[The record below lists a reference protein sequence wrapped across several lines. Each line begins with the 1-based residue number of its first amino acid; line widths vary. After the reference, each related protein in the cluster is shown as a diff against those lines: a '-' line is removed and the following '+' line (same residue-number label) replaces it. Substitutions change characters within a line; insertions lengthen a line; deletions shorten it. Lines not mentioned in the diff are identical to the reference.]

1 MKLKKSFLK
10 NITLSHC
17 ILKARANTRAQTK
30 HHVKAM
36 TSRNRI
42 LTSGLKQLSVVAAHV
57 ATASTIM
64 AAVSSGQK
72 QNTTNDKSFHMG
84 AGHEITGAW

>member
-1 MKLKKSFLK
+1 
-10 NITLSHC
+10 
-17 ILKARANTRAQTK
+17 
-30 HHVKAM
+30 M

-57 ATASTIM
+57 ATGNTIM
-64 AAVSSGQK
+64 AEVSGGQK

-84 AGHEITGAW
+84 AAHGITGAW

>member
-1 MKLKKSFLK
+1 
-10 NITLSHC
+10 
-17 ILKARANTRAQTK
+17 
-30 HHVKAM
+30 M

-57 ATASTIM
+57 ATANTIM
-64 AAVSSGQK
+64 AEVSGGQN

>member
-1 MKLKKSFLK
+1 
-10 NITLSHC
+10 
-17 ILKARANTRAQTK
+17 
-30 HHVKAM
+30 
-36 TSRNRI
+36 
-42 LTSGLKQLSVVAAHV
+42 
-57 ATASTIM
+57 M